1 MRSPQLIVYES
12 DRWIADLLRGTAEM
26 WQWSLR
32 ELRDSDA
39 CLRTLRQGGPSV
51 VVVEVSHN
59 LEHDLT
65 LIEQFAWL
73 CPADALVAVLG
84 VSQPELLGLV
94 WDLGA
99 TYVLAPPTP
108 RDSLLTLVLGLM
120 ESARTER

>member
-12 DRWIADLLRGTAEM
+12 EQWIADLLRGTAEM

-32 ELRDSDA
+32 ELRESEA
-39 CLRTLRQGGPSV
+39 CLRALRQGGPSV
-51 VVVEVSHN
+51 VVVEISHN
-59 LEHDLT
+59 LEHDLK

-73 CPADALVAVLG
+73 CPKAALVAVLG
-84 VSQPELLGLV
+84 VSQPDLLGLV

-108 RDSLLTLVLGLM
+108 RDSLLTLVFGLM
-120 ESARTER
+120 ESARAQG

>member
-1 MRSPQLIVYES
+1 MRSPQLIVYET

-26 WQWSLR
+26 WQWTLR
-32 ELRDSDA
+32 ELRDEDA
-39 CLRTLRQGGPSV
+39 FLRAVRQGGPSI

-59 LEHDLT
+59 LDHDLP
-65 LIEQFAWL
+65 LIERYRSQSPQA
-73 CPADALVAVLG
+73 ALIAVLG

-120 ESARTER
+120 ESAGAER

>member
-26 WQWSLR
+26 WQWTLR
-32 ELRDSDA
+32 ELRDEEA
-39 CLRTLRQGGPSV
+39 CLRALRQGGPAII
-51 VVVEVSHN
+51 VVEVSHN
-59 LEHDLT
+59 LEHDLP
-65 LIEQFAWL
+65 LIEQFGGLSPEA
-73 CPADALVAVLG
+73 ALIAVLG
-84 VSQPELLGLV
+84 VSQLELLGLV

-120 ESARTER
+120 ESAGTGS

>member
-12 DRWIADLLRGTAEM
+12 DRWIAELLRATAEM

-32 ELRDSDA
+32 ELRDSEA
-39 CLRTLRQGGPSV
+39 CLRALRQGGPSV

-59 LEHDLT
+59 LEHDLR

-73 CPADALVAVLG
+73 CPEAALVAVLD
-84 VSQPELLGLV
+84 VSQPELLGLA

-99 TYVLAPPTP
+99 TYVLAPPAP
-108 RDSLLTLVLGLM
+108 RDSLLTLVFGLM
-120 ESARTER
+120 ESAQAEG